1 MTYIRW
7 FGVFFGVVSL
17 AIQPVFPDSTT
28 LVIAWATVALFA
40 IGSVTIWGLLARIG
54 TEEGLEKLGRF
65 GMLLDTGVI
74 LAFVWIFSFEDP
86 YNGWALVFLIPLEA
100 ALRYRLRGALLA
112 AGAVAVFFLPQ
123 SLHFARLHDRVFDLD
138 GYVFTVGLGL
148 LIAGIAGTMAE
159 GWHDRTLA
167 FEKQS
172 ARLTEM
178 DRLKDRYLAVTSHEI
193 RGPLTAIITGTDTLL
208 RRGDR
213 LKEEQRKQL
222 LEMVAQ
228 QSHQMAR
235 LVDDLMISNELQA
248 GQIALHPQWVELEP
262 TLKQALEAADSK
274 RNAHQLELFV
284 EPLRCE
290 VDPARVSQ
298 LVRNLV
304 ENAYKYTPDRTRVSV
319 TAQAVKDGIR
329 LEVSDDGPGIPV
341 EKRSQL
347 FEAFSR
353 IEETSAGKEGVGLG
367 LFVVSQ
373 LVTSMRGRIDFASS
387 SRGTTFAIHIPCETE
402 KLNHPRLGLIK
413 GEAGASG

>member
-1 MTYIRW
+1 MTYVRW
-7 FGVFFGVVSL
+7 FGVLFAVVSL
-17 AIQPVFPDSTT
+17 AIQPRFPDSATQAS
-28 LVIAWATVALFA
+28 AWTVVALFA
-40 IGSVTIWGLLARIG
+40 IGSMAIWGILARVD
-54 TEEGLEKLGRF
+54 TEPALAKLGRF
-65 GMLLDTGVI
+65 SMALDAGVI
-74 LAFVWIFSFEDP
+74 MAFVWIFSFENP
-86 YNGWALVFLIPLEA
+86 YNGWALLFLIPLEA

-112 AGAVAVFFLPQ
+112 ACAVAIFYLPQ
-123 SLHFARLHDRVFDLD
+123 SLHFAQLHDTVFDLD
-138 GYVFTVGLGL
+138 AYIFTMGLSL
-148 LIAGIAGTMAE
+148 LIAGVAGTMAE
-159 GWHDRTLA
+159 GWHDKSLA

-213 LKEEQRKQL
+213 LKEEQRQQL

-248 GQIALHPQWVELEP
+248 GHIALHPEWVELEP

-319 TAQAVKDGIR
+319 SAQAIKDGIK
-329 LEVSDDGPGIPV
+329 LEVADDGPGIPV

-373 LVTSMRGRIDFASS
+373 LVTSMQGRIDFASS
-387 SRGTTFAIHIPCETE
+387 SRGTTFAIHIPCNTE
-402 KLNHPRLGLIK
+402 KPNTPRLGLIK